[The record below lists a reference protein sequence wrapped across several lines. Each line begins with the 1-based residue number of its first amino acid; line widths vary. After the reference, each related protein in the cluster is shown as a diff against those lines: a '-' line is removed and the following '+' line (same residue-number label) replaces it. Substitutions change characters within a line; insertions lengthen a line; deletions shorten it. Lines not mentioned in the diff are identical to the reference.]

1 MMKINITKNY
11 IQKNNWIYKKSKRKE
26 KSSIGEDEESKKLD
40 EELSDYSVSEKPN
53 IKWNDIADLD
63 KSKEV
68 LKETVVLSIQFPQLF
83 QGKKQQWKGMLLNG
97 PPGTKKSFLVK
108 EEVTETRRKF
118 FSV

>member
-1 MMKINITKNY
+1 MMKINIIKNY
-11 IQKNNWIYKKSKRKE
+11 IQKKNWIYIQSIRKE

-83 QGKKQQWKGMLLNG
+83 QEKNNNGKEYYWMDHQELKNH
-97 PPGTKKSFLVK
+97 F
-108 EEVTETRRKF
+108 
-118 FSV
+118 